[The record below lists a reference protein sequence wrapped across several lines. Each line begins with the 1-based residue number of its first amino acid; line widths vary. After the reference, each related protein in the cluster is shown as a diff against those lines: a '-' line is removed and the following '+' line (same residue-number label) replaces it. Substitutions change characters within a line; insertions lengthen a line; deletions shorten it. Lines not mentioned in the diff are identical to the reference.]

1 MTPAE
6 TEYAR
11 SVSNH
16 IVHLPFESLPGGSR
30 GAEIQRCSQRSEY
43 GPSDT
48 CIRSEGLVKHAFLQ
62 KTSLSTGKRK
72 RKKKTRRNHVGGNEN
87 KLKQ

>member
-6 TEYAR
+6 TEHAR

-30 GAEIQRCSQRSEY
+30 GAEIQWCSQRSEH

-72 RKKKTRRNHVGGNEN
+72 RKKRHEGTMLAGMRIS
-87 KLKQ
+87 